1 MKNEKFYK
9 IFYGENTSDY
19 VVRSLPLDDIKT
31 GFLTENKAFDVFF
44 SDMILCND
52 YFKVVSFEDVDMLTE
67 NNEDVEE
74 YQLFIVDLVYSED
87 VTIKVVEKMGNTLYF
102 DNKLGLYILGVTD
115 FGMSRHLI
123 NTNLKVKE

>member
-19 VVRSLPLDDIKT
+19 VVRSLSLDDIKT

-52 YFKVVSFEDVDMLTE
+52 YFKVSGFEGVDILT
-67 NNEDVEE
+67 NIEDVEE

-87 VTIKVVEKMGNTLYF
+87 VTIKAIEKMGNTLYF